1 MREHRNALFSSYMII
16 ALASLSFVHLPKLL
30 KPGSWHITLKLFW
43 RRLASQLP
51 GTNEPCGQLPLLIAQ

>member
-1 MREHRNALFSSYMII
+1 MQEHRNALFSSYMII

-43 RRLASQLP
+43 RSLENVDDLKAALTMA
-51 GTNEPCGQLPLLIAQ
+51 GIL